1 MKKATHQLTKAHNR
15 NLVFQTIYDQEKIS
29 RAEIARRTGLTRT
42 TVSELVAVLL
52 TEGLVQQVGL
62 GASQGGKSPVLL
74 SIVPDSRCLL
84 ALDLA
89 QSEFR
94 GAVVNLRGKILHR
107 TQATVQDRSGEE
119 ALALVYQIL
128 DHLVESTSI
137 PIVGVGVGTPGLV
150 NTRRGLIIHAVN
162 LDWQNV
168 PLADLLETRYRLPVY
183 VLNDSQAAALGEY
196 TFGNRHPTTS
206 SMIVINA
213 RQGIGAGIVL
223 QGKLIQGD
231 GGGAG
236 EIGHVVVAPE
246 NGERCRCGNTG
257 CLETVASAK
266 ALIRKFEANYSLRPT
281 QSISLEQIQKDF
293 LAGNPF
299 SRQIVLETA
308 QALGKAITHL
318 MAAYNIQLILLT
330 GDMTCFGKEWLQV
343 VCNTVQQN
351 TLPWLAN
358 TTRIEVGSLGQ
369 DVVLLGASALLLSN
383 YTLLFKHNQ
392 TQETSP
398 LVYQEGEHTVNAQAH
413 RTKTNPTARG

>member
-1 MKKATHQLTKAHNR
+1 MKKATHQLTKVHNR

-29 RAEIARRTGLTRT
+29 RAEIARCTGLTRT

-52 TEGLVQQVGL
+52 SEGLVQEVGL
-62 GASQGGKSPVLL
+62 GASQGGKAPVLL
-74 SIVPDSRCLL
+74 SIIPDSRCLL

-94 GAVVNLRGKILHR
+94 GTVVNLRGNILHR
-107 TQATVQDRSGEE
+107 AQASVQDRSGDE

-128 DHLVESTSI
+128 DLLVDATDL
-137 PIVGVGVGTPGLV
+137 PIVGIGVGTPGLV
-150 NTRRGLIIHAVN
+150 NTHRGVIINAVN
-162 LDWQNV
+162 LDWQDI
-168 PLADLLETRYRLPVY
+168 PLADLLQKRYRLPVY

-196 TFGNRHPTTS
+196 TFGKHHPS
-206 SMIVINA
+206 SGSMIVINA
-213 RQGIGAGIVL
+213 RRGIGAGIVL

-257 CLETVASAK
+257 CLETVASTQ
-266 ALIRKFEANYSLRPT
+266 ALLRKYQANPSYRPS
-281 QSISLEQIQKDF
+281 QLISLERIQLDF

-308 QALGKAITHL
+308 QALGKAIAHL
-318 MAAYNIQLILLT
+318 LAAYNIQLILLT
-330 GDMTCFGKEWLQV
+330 GDMTCFGQEWFQV
-343 VCNTVQQN
+343 VCDTVKQN

-358 TTRIEVGSLGQ
+358 TTQIEVGSLGQ
-369 DVVLLGASALLLSN
+369 DVVLLGASALLLGN
-383 YTLLFKHNQ
+383 YTLLFNQ
-392 TQETSP
+392 NRTQENSS
-398 LVYQEGEHTVNAQAH
+398 LLNLEGENDAKPYAD
-413 RTKTNPTARG
+413 

>member
-42 TVSELVAVLL
+42 TVSELVAMLL
-52 TEGLVQQVGL
+52 SESLVQEVGL
-62 GASQGGKSPVLL
+62 GVSQGGKAPVLL
-74 SIVPDSRCLL
+74 SIVPESRCLL

-128 DHLVESTSI
+128 DYLITSTDL
-137 PIVGVGVGTPGLV
+137 PVVGIGIGTPGLV
-150 NTRRGLIIHAVN
+150 DTLRGVIINAVN
-162 LDWQNV
+162 LDWQDV
-168 PLADLLETRYRLPVY
+168 PLADLLGRRYRLPVY

-196 TFGNRHPTTS
+196 TFGNRPASTS

-246 NGERCRCGNTG
+246 NGERCRCGNIG
-257 CLETVASAK
+257 CLETVASVQALLRKYK
-266 ALIRKFEANYSLRPT
+266 ANHPLGLT
-281 QSISLEQIQKDF
+281 QSISLEQIHEDF
-293 LAGNPF
+293 LAGKPF

-308 QALGKAITHL
+308 QALGKAIAHL
-318 MAAYNIQLILLT
+318 LAAYNIQLILLT
-330 GDMTCFGKEWLQV
+330 GDMTCFGQEWLQV
-343 VCNTVQQN
+343 VCDTVRQN

-358 TTRIEVGSLGQ
+358 PTRIEFGSLGQ
-369 DVVLLGASALLLSN
+369 DVVQLGASALLLSN
-383 YTLLFKHNQ
+383 YSLLFSQKQ
-392 TQETSP
+392 TQDP
-398 LVYQEGEHTVNAQAH
+398 NPPVFQEGEMNA
-413 RTKTNPTARG
+413 NV

>member
-42 TVSELVAVLL
+42 TVSEVVAMLLV
-52 TEGLVQQVGL
+52 EGLVQEVGL
-62 GASQGGKSPVLL
+62 GASQGGKAPVLL
-74 SIVPDSRCLL
+74 SIVPDSRCLV

-94 GAVVNLRGKILHR
+94 GAVVNLRGKIIHR
-107 TQATVQDRSGEE
+107 AQAAVQDRSGNE

-128 DHLVESTSI
+128 DQLVASTDI

-150 NTRRGLIIHAVN
+150 DTRRGVIINAVN
-162 LDWQNV
+162 LEWLNV
-168 PLADLLETRYRLPVY
+168 PLAELLGRRYRLPVY

-196 TFGNRHPTTS
+196 TFGDRHSSTS

-223 QGKLIQGD
+223 QGRLIQGD

-257 CLETVASAK
+257 CLETVASAQALLWKYK
-266 ALIRKFEANYSLRPT
+266 ANHPLRHK
-281 QSISLEQIQKDF
+281 QSINLEQIQKDF
-293 LAGNPF
+293 LAGEPF
-299 SRQIVLETA
+299 SCQIVLETA
-308 QALGKAITHL
+308 QALGKAIAHL
-318 MAAYNIQLILLT
+318 LAAYNIHLILLT
-330 GDMTCFGKEWLQV
+330 GDMTCFGQEWLEV
-343 VCNTVQQN
+343 VCDTVRKN

-358 TTRIEVGSLGQ
+358 PTLIEVGSLGQ
-369 DVVLLGASALLLSN
+369 DVVQLGASALLLSN
-383 YTLLFKHNQ
+383 YALLFKHKQ
-392 TQETSP
+392 TQDSNP
-398 LVYQEGEHTVNAQAH
+398 PDNQEGEHTLNAQAQ
-413 RTKTNPTARG
+413 